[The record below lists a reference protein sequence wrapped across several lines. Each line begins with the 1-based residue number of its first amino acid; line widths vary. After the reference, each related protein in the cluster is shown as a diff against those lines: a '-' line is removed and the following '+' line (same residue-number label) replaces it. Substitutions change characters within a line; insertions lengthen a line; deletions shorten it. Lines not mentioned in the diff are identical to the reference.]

1 MPTPVF
7 FISLKGKDA
16 KMVQDKSKV
25 FQKALEMSNVKP
37 RVEKSFEVLEH
48 IDPTKKVR
56 VYRNLH
62 KGCISVRQ
70 GNLVKC
76 HTDNVILRDF
86 KTIVSKAG
94 QDRVRREKAK
104 NVHAFIEGYV
114 VSHTET
120 YRDENQQKL
129 IDFEWGQLY
138 YNPYKTDDW
147 TELETGKAVDCGEYA
162 DIATDF
168 VLASNY
174 LYSTSAGA

>member
-1 MPTPVF
+1 M
-7 FISLKGKDA
+7 
-16 KMVQDKSKV
+16 QDDKPKFV
-25 FQKALEMSNVKP
+25 RRVIMSNVKP
-37 RVEKSFEVLEH
+37 RVEKSCEVLEH

-76 HTDNVILRDF
+76 HTDNVILKDF
-86 KTIVSKAG
+86 KTIVGKKG
-94 QDRVRREKAK
+94 QERVRREKAK

-114 VSHTET
+114 VSHVEICQ
-120 YRDENQQKL
+120 DENQQKL
-129 IDFEWGQLY
+129 LDFRWGELY

-147 TELETGKAVDCGEYA
+147 TELETGKAVDCGEFA